1 MKLIHTNRLTEAQ
14 TEQIR
19 ELEAACAGKDG
30 ADSRISLDNGINAE
44 PDMDC
49 FFLLTEGETLIGV
62 LSIFAPTKDVAEI
75 SGCVH
80 PDFRRQG
87 CFKQLLASASAT
99 VRQYGYESLLLVH
112 EASMPDGEA
121 IARKWGLAIEHS
133 EYRLRYSG
141 GGAEG
146 LGGLEVRR
154 AQEEDIPEMIA
165 LSAEAFDE
173 SPDTA
178 RRHIESGF
186 GDAQRHYY
194 VAVAEGEIVGICGVS
209 TGDPALYLFGLGVST
224 RHQGKG
230 YGRSM
235 IGHIVSALQ
244 PEGRDIEIEVDSE
257 NARAFH
263 LYKTSGFTVISQ
275 YDYYYGDGI
284 EWK

>member
-1 MKLIHTNRLTEAQ
+1 MRCLTEVQ
-14 TEQIR
+14 TAQIR

-49 FFLLTEGETLIGV
+49 FFLLTEGDVLIGV
-62 LSIFAPTKDVAEI
+62 ISVFAPTKDVAEL

-87 CFKQLLASASAT
+87 HFKQLLASASAA
-99 VRQYGYESLLLVH
+99 VCQYGYETLLLVH

-121 IARKWGLAIEHS
+121 IARKWGLTIEHS
-133 EYRLRYSG
+133 EYRLRYT
-141 GGAEG
+141 GGAKAPESSV
-146 LGGLEVRR
+146 EVRR
-154 AQEEDIPEMIA
+154 VQEEDIPEMIV

-178 RRHIESGF
+178 RRHVESGF
-186 GDAQRHYY
+186 GDAQRHNY

-209 TGDPALYLFGLGVST
+209 TGDPALYLFGLGVSP

-230 YGRSM
+230 YGRSI
-235 IGHIVSALQ
+235 IGQIVHALQ

-257 NARAFH
+257 NERAFH

-284 EWK
+284 E